1 MQNFG
6 RPFANNRSSLKM
18 LNLFLI
24 FTFTPETFYGS
35 VVLKWLN
42 QIIIKIFSK
51 QSILLLVIKSNGNF
65 VSRQLPELEDGDVDQ
80 LLCAERTQREG
91 GLADLFIF
99 RMLTDVW
106 RVEISLPLDRGTDVS
121 FQETTS
127 GFSGKRTNDYSEER
141 CWGGVSPENWYQELA
156 QRGIDHFILYD
167 LANCSLLAIFIL
179 QIKRREEKINPL
191 QQRMGRLFLSAGL
204 ALLPARPSLPPL
216 EVCVEADGGQE
227 DGDGEGQEKI
237 WNDVDV
243 IEVVVVEVVVT
254 SRSW

>member
-91 GLADLFIF
+91 GLADVFIF

-127 GFSGKRTNDYSEER
+127 GFS
-141 CWGGVSPENWYQELA
+141 ENWYQELA

-167 LANCSLLAIFIL
+167 LANCSLFAIFIL

-191 QQRMGRLFLSAGL
+191 EQRMGRLFLSAGL

-237 WNDVDV
+237 SSDGGPLR
-243 IEVVVVEVVVT
+243 EVERGGRRLPWLDMRGA
-254 SRSW
+254 SQKYC